1 MSETAYPQMSF
12 FLFTCLY
19 THGFVNPLNK
29 PFPFPRLTPRS
40 QRRDPG
46 CSARAAGS
54 AHPGWKGS
62 GEDLGVF
69 GGGRLVPAWCGREPL
84 HCSICVNR
92 PLGGRNGRDGR
103 KTRERFA
110 FGVPGSGTQ
119 RLGLPARTA
128 KSFPLQVISGS
139 KRRCKSYSSISS
151 QPCLR
156 RLLEKTT
163 TTTKKAL

>member
-69 GGGRLVPAWCGREPL
+69 GGDDWY
-84 HCSICVNR
+84 
-92 PLGGRNGRDGR
+92 PLGAGGSRFIAPFVSTDLWEGGMGETGGRR
-103 KTRERFA
+103 
-110 FGVPGSGTQ
+110 GSVS
-119 RLGLPARTA
+119 P
-128 KSFPLQVISGS
+128 SGS
-139 KRRCKSYSSISS
+139 RGAGRRGWV
-151 QPCLR
+151 CLQGQQSR
-156 RLLEKTT
+156 SRCR
-163 TTTKKAL
+163 